1 MAEFVRGG
9 PSVSNSAKM
18 DHNSKGGS
26 PSTGSEDGGQNESMN
41 AENEFDPFLE
51 NIPDDIQDTEEP
63 DSANAT
69 LLTAPP
75 ENQWYHGRLDRLLQK
90 KDYGMQ
96 VKWAV
101 I

>member
-9 PSVSNSAKM
+9 PSVSNNAKM
-18 DHNSKGGS
+18 EHSSKGGS
-26 PSTGSEDGGQNESMN
+26 PSTGSEDGGQNESLN

-63 DSANAT
+63 DGANAT

-75 ENQWYHGRLDRLLQK
+75 ENQ
-90 KDYGMQ
+90 
-96 VKWAV
+96 
-101 I
+101 

>member
-1 MAEFVRGG
+1 MKFIYK
-9 PSVSNSAKM
+9 VSNIYFYTILSA
-18 DHNSKGGS
+18 DGSYSKGGS

-75 ENQWYHGRLDRLLQK
+75 ENQ
-90 KDYGMQ
+90 
-96 VKWAV
+96 
-101 I
+101 

>member
-1 MAEFVRGG
+1 
-9 PSVSNSAKM
+9 M

-63 DSANAT
+63 D
-69 LLTAPP
+69 
-75 ENQWYHGRLDRLLQK
+75 
-90 KDYGMQ
+90 
-96 VKWAV
+96 